1 MNSSRSGISSL
12 GTDAEDIVKL
22 SLLII
27 SIKGPSDAASIDFTA
42 RMPNSSA
49 GKIGRYSGEGS
60 LLDSHNKYCAK
71 LGHYLTQWL
80 RR

>member
-27 SIKGPSDAASIDFTA
+27 SISGPSDAANVDFTA
-42 RMPNSSA
+42 RTPNSSA
-49 GKIGRYSGEGS
+49 RKVERCSGEGVLS
-60 LLDSHNKYCAK
+60 DCCS
-71 LGHYLTQWL
+71 
-80 RR
+80 